1 MPEFKGSIDAQT
13 QLVAALRSSER
24 SSQAWPHP
32 VADIEIV
39 ETHISWVLLTG
50 SFAYKIKKAVKLEFL
65 DFSTLERRRHFC
77 EEELR
82 LNRRW
87 APDLYLEVVP
97 ICGSVANPVIGG
109 AGEAIDYAVK
119 MVQFPQ
125 SAQLDHQLDA
135 DLLREADLEHL
146 AETVAGYHRNARI
159 IEYGNDRESVRKV
172 RAPMLENFLPL
183 EQAIDMRLLSRVEKW
198 TRKTLQEL
206 KPTLIQRRKDGF
218 VRECHGDLHLA
229 NLARLPSGI
238 AAFDCVEFSAALR
251 NIDVISDIAFLFM
264 DLVARAR
271 QDLAAVFLNRYLER
285 TGDYAGMQVFGLYFV
300 YHCMIRAKVAAIRSM
315 ERSRTAD
322 RDDDIDRL
330 KHNLAVAA
338 RWIERRPPRLIAM
351 HGYSGSGKTWLSSQL
366 VSSVPAIRLR
376 SDIERKRVFG
386 AGGAFDPAVLT
397 DSGRYS
403 QRSRAEVYQKL
414 FETAGLLL
422 DEGLNVIID
431 ASFLRKADRDAVM
444 RLADRRNVAAV
455 FVDAT
460 AHETTLISRLDSRS
474 AVGRD
479 ASDADVDVLR
489 FQIASADALSA
500 EERRCTVSVA
510 TDQDVDIDNVVKRV
524 LSVKA

>member
-1 MPEFKGSIDAQT
+1 
-13 QLVAALRSSER
+13 
-24 SSQAWPHP
+24 
-32 VADIEIV
+32 VADIEV
-39 ETHISWVLLTG
+39 AETHISWVLLTG

-65 DFSTLERRRHFC
+65 DFSTLEQRRHFC
-77 EEELR
+77 DEELR

-87 APDLYLEVVP
+87 APELYLEVVP
-97 ICGSVANPVIGG
+97 ICGSVANPVMGG
-109 AGEAIDYAVK
+109 AGEAIEYALK
-119 MVQFPQ
+119 MVQFPK

-135 DLLREADLEHL
+135 DLLREADLEQL

-159 IEYGNDRESVRKV
+159 IEYGNARESVRKV

-183 EQAIDMRLLSRVEKW
+183 EKAIDMRLLSRVEKW
-198 TRKTLQEL
+198 TRKTLREL

-238 AAFDCVEFSAALR
+238 VAFDCVEFSAELR

-264 DLVARAR
+264 DLVGRAR

-285 TGDYAGMQVFGLYFV
+285 TGDYAGMQVFGLYVV

-315 ERSRTAD
+315 ERAQTAD

-330 KHNLAVAA
+330 KRNLAVAA
-338 RWIERRPPRLIAM
+338 RWIDRRPPLLIAM

-376 SDIERKRVFG
+376 SDIERKRVFI
-386 AGGAFDPAVLT
+386 ADDTRDAAVMT
-397 DSGRYS
+397 ESGRYS

-414 FETAGLLL
+414 FEMAELLL
-422 DEGLNVIID
+422 GEGLNVIID
-431 ASFLRKADRDAVM
+431 ASFLRKVDRDAVLW
-444 RLADRRNVAAV
+444 LAERCNVAAV

-460 AHETTLISRLDSRS
+460 AHETTLISRLESRG
-474 AVGRD
+474 AAGRD

-489 FQIASADALSA
+489 FQIASADALTEQELS
-500 EERRCTVSVA
+500 RTVGVA
-510 TDQDVDIDNVVKRV
+510 TDRDVDIDNVVKRV
-524 LSVKA
+524 FGVKS

>member
-1 MPEFKGSIDAQT
+1 MPEFNGSIDVQK
-13 QLVAALRSSER
+13 QLIAALR

-32 VADIEIV
+32 VAGIEVV

-50 SFAYKIKKAVKLEFL
+50 SFAYKIKKAVNLEFL
-65 DFSTLERRRHFC
+65 DFSTLERRQHYC
-77 EEELR
+77 DEELR

-87 APDLYLEVVP
+87 APDLYIDVVP
-97 ICGSVANPVIGG
+97 ICGSVANPEIGG
-109 AGEAIDYAVK
+109 TGEAIEYAVK
-119 MVQFPQ
+119 MLQFPQ

-135 DLLREADLEHL
+135 DLLREVDLEQL

-159 IEYGNDRESVRKV
+159 IEYGNDREAVRKV

-183 EQAIDMRLLSRVEKW
+183 EKAIDMRLLSRVEKW
-198 TRKTLQEL
+198 TRKTLREL

-238 AAFDCVEFSAALR
+238 AAFDCVEFSSELR

-285 TGDYAGMQVFGLYFV
+285 TGDYAGMQVFALYFV

-315 ERSRTAD
+315 ERARAPE
-322 RDDDIDRL
+322 RDDDIDSL

-338 RWIERRPPRLIAM
+338 RWIDRRPPRLIAM
-351 HGYSGSGKTWLSSQL
+351 HGYSGSGKTWLSSRL

-376 SDIERKRVFG
+376 SDIERKRAFSADK
-386 AGGAFDPAVLT
+386 AGDTAPLT

-414 FETAGLLL
+414 FELAELLL
-422 DEGLNVIID
+422 GEGLNVIID
-431 ASFLRKADRDAVM
+431 ASFLRKSDRDAAT
-444 RLADRRNVAAV
+444 RLADQCDVAIA
-455 FVDAT
+455 FVDTA
-460 AHETTLISRLDSRS
+460 AHETTLVSRLESRG
-474 AVGRD
+474 ALGRD
-479 ASDADVDVLR
+479 ASDANVDVLR
-489 FQIASADALSA
+489 FQVASADALTD
-500 EERRCTVSVA
+500 EELGHTVRVA
-510 TDQDVDIDNVVKRV
+510 TDKDIDIDNVVKRV
-524 LSVKA
+524 LGVEP